1 VALHKVFAAKG
12 LLWFLA
18 IFKLNITSSLLGFF
32 GLLVAI
38 AALHKML
45 DTTSSSASTHMCCT
59 LQLNVVLQA
68 LQAGKHVIQG
78 VNSIYNI
85 MQCFCHLLAVFSIG
99 NFVYWSGLFWVT
111 LSL

>member
-32 GLLVAI
+32 SSGSNSSFRQ
-38 AALHKML
+38 ML

-78 VNSIYNI
+78 ANSIYNI

-99 NFVYWSGLFWVT
+99 NFVYFSGLFWVT